1 MRKTVFPV
9 AGFGSRLLPATKAI
23 PKELLPIIDKPLLQY
38 AIEEAI
44 NTLIFV
50 TGKNKR
56 AVEDHFDSNTELDL
70 TLRAQGKDKQ
80 ADMVCNIIPEHVK
93 YIFLRQPERHGLGH
107 VILCAERAVNNKPFT
122 ILLADDFII
131 SSHLG
136 DTDKL
141 ICEFNN
147 SGKAQL
153 SVMEIN

>member
-1 MRKTVFPV
+1 M
-9 AGFGSRLLPATKAI
+9 PATKAI